1 MIRPPSEAGSI
12 LLQVTVGCP
21 HNKCTFCG
29 AYKQQRFRIKS
40 ADIIAQDLRYAA
52 RRFKNQRRLFLCD
65 GDALNLDHE
74 LLAELLA
81 QIRCELPWVT
91 RVGSYASARSIAGKT
106 EEQLSELRKLGLA
119 TLHMGLESGDDVTL
133 ARVRKGITSD
143 EIVASGRRA
152 RACGMKV
159 FVTVIFGLAGVERS
173 SIHAALTAQA
183 LSTMDPDYVGAL
195 SLMLVPGTPLH
206 KSWKRAEFLLL
217 DERQL
222 LGELRLMIDAT
233 TMTGLF
239 YANHA
244 SNYLPLRVRL
254 PRHKAS
260 ALALIDQALAGGVAL
275 RPEWLR
281 GL

>member
-21 HNKCTFCG
+21 HNACTFCG

-40 ADIIAQDLRYAA
+40 ADVIAQDLRYAA
-52 RRFKNQRRLFLCD
+52 MRFKNQRRLFLCD
-65 GDALNLDHE
+65 GDALTLKHE
-74 LLAELLA
+74 LLAQLLA

-106 EEQLSELRKLGLA
+106 EEQLSELRELGLA

-133 ARVRKGITSD
+133 ARVRKGVTSD

-152 RACGMKV
+152 RVCGMKV
-159 FVTVIFGLAGVERS
+159 FVTVILGLAGAARS

-206 KSWKRAEFLLL
+206 ERWKRAEFLLP

-222 LGELRLMIDAT
+222 LSELRVMIDAT

-260 ALALIDQALAGGVAL
+260 ALALIDRALAGGVAL